1 MFYVT
6 ATEKSFSKAAAKL
19 YITQP
24 SVSHA
29 IKQLEETMEVQLF
42 ARHAKGVELTREGE
56 TIFPYIQ
63 QALGCIDTA
72 EQQLQELKQ
81 LEGGHVTIG
90 GSDSTFKYFVLPS
103 IQRFQVRYPN
113 IHIRLQHGSTPQII
127 EKLDNGSIDFGFVHL
142 PVQARH
148 VETQPFLSISSLFVV
163 GEQNRELA
171 GRPLLLEE
179 VLDYPLITFSRTSSS
194 TQFLHR
200 LFERQGVHVQ
210 PDIEVGSVELLIE
223 CVKLGMGVAFVTKDF
238 VLRELKKGELIP
250 LEMKEP
256 IEQRTIG
263 IVKGAAVIVSC

>member
-1 MFYVT
+1 M
-6 ATEKSFSKAAAKL
+6 
-19 YITQP
+19 
-24 SVSHA
+24 SHA

-63 QALGCIDTA
+63 QALGCIDKA
-72 EQQLQELKQ
+72 EQLLQELKQ
-81 LEGGHVTIG
+81 LEGGRVTIG

-103 IQRFQVRYPN
+103 IQRFQARYPN
-113 IHIRLQHGSTPQII
+113 IHIRLQHGSTPQIT
-127 EKLDNGSIDFGFVHL
+127 EKLDNSSIDFGFVHL

-148 VETQPFLSISSLFVV
+148 VEIQPFLTISSLFVV

-179 VLDYPLITFSRTSSS
+179 VLDYPLITFSESSSS
-194 TQFLHR
+194 TQFLQR
-200 LFERQGVHVQ
+200 LFERQGLHVQ